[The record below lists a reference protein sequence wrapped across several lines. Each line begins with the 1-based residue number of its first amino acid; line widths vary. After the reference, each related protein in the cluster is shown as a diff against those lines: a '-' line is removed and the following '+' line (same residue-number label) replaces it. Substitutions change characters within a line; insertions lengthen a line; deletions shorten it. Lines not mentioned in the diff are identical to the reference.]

1 MEDKTNGT
9 PELRRT
15 ISPTLMR
22 PRPMELGKIKIGGKG
37 KEIET
42 RSGAKMRLPVKL
54 DHFLIT
60 TRKRGDDGNFEVDA
74 YAHEKL
80 GPTPEALPI
89 RLRFAS
95 VEDNF
100 QSEMLVYK
108 GKTKVFSC
116 DGETAINH
124 KEKTSATCRRALG
137 EECPC
142 KPFGRLAVILE
153 AASRYGGYHLF
164 RTTSWE
170 TINNLQTTLRLFEA
184 EFGSLRGLPLELV
197 VYPATDT
204 HDEGTST
211 SYKVGIVLR
220 ASYEEAR
227 TEALAFHKADQIE
240 RKELKALAAG
250 MGAEIADNE
259 LEEEGDIAEEWVLDP
274 YARKELE
281 EIRVREEAKSAT
293 EARTEEIRRRLEES
307 RKTAVDDGDV
317 PPPEEEEEVDLP
329 DFSEEEEPEHTGEF
343 ELVEGELDVGPLPV
357 GFGQFK
363 RKTWDEVLETSKG
376 RGYVKHFVLG
386 YDHPSLT
393 DRVKDA
399 LRAKLE
405 TFEDEPESPEKGDGG
420 EEGPSE
426 PPESSEAPEDE
437 GEPLEDGVDPQLG
450 F

>member
-1 MEDKTNGT
+1 MDDKKNGT

-15 ISPTLMR
+15 ISPAIMR

-37 KEIET
+37 QEIT
-42 RSGAKMRLPVKL
+42 TKSGAKMRLPVKF

-60 TRKRGDDGNFEVDA
+60 TRKRGDDGNFEIDEF
-74 YAHEKL
+74 AHGKL
-80 GPTPEALPI
+80 GPAPEALPI
-89 RLRFAS
+89 RLRFSS

-124 KEKTSATCRRALG
+124 GEKTSATCRRLLG
-137 EECPC
+137 EKCPC

-240 RKELKALAAG
+240 RKELKLLAAG
-250 MGAEIADNE
+250 MGEEIADNE
-259 LEEEGDIAEEWVLDP
+259 LEEEADIAEEWVLDP

-281 EIRVREEAKSAT
+281 EIRTREEAKTAT
-293 EARTEEIRRRLEES
+293 DARAEEIKRRLEEAK
-307 RKTAVDDGDV
+307 RTAVDDGDLE
-317 PPPEEEEEVDLP
+317 PPEEEEVKLP
-329 DFSEEEEPEHTGEF
+329 DLKPEEPEHTGEM
-343 ELVEGELDVGPLPV
+343 ELVEGDLNVGPLPV
-357 GFGQFK
+357 EFGQFK
-363 RKTWDEVLETSKG
+363 GKTWDEVFEDPKG
-376 RGYVKHFVLG
+376 PGYVKHFVLTF
-386 YDHPSLT
+386 DHASLT
-393 DRVKDA
+393 ERVKA
-399 LRAKLE
+399 GLAARLE
-405 TFEDEPESPEKGDGG
+405 TGEEEPEEPEEGSQG
-420 EEGPSE
+420 EEGPGG
-426 PPESSEAPEDE
+426 PPEASEAPEDE
-437 GEPLEDGVDPQLG
+437 NGELEDGVDPQLG